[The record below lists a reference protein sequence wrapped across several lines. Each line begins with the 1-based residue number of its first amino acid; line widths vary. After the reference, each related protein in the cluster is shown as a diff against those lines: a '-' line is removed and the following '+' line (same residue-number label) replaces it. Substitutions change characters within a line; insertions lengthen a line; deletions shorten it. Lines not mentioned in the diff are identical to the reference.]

1 MKHVA
6 LILGLA
12 LSGLFGCNVDL
23 IPEEGRAFNYDFNA
37 GAQGWTA
44 GFSDYPVEN
53 TASFQLQSGIK
64 TLPQKAGKSGFFISG
79 MNRSD
84 DLFMFLKRQ
93 FSGLEPSSKYYA
105 RVRLTFLS
113 DAGAECFGV
122 GGAPGESVYLKFG
135 YGDKEPKQEGY
146 YLNLDK
152 GQQSESGPN
161 AKVIGHVATPGADC
175 NGGKFAEK
183 TVQTTTTERIP
194 VYSNAQGQAWLFVGT
209 DSGYEGLTSLYYTS
223 IEIALEPI

>member
-1 MKHVA
+1 MKHVVLVA
-6 LILGLA
+6 SLVLA
-12 LSGLFGCNVDL
+12 GLSGCKVDL
-23 IPEEGRAFNYDFNA
+23 NPEEGRAFNYDFNA

-44 GFSDYPVEN
+44 GFSDYPVDN
-53 TASFQLQSGIK
+53 AASYQLQSGIK
-64 TLPQKAGKSGFFISG
+64 ALPQNSGKTGFFISG

-93 FSGLEPSSKYYA
+93 FSGLEPSTKYYA

-113 DAGAECFGV
+113 NAGAECFGV

-152 GQQSESGPN
+152 GQQSESGSN
-161 AKVIGHVATPGADC
+161 AKVIGHVAAPGADC
-175 NGGKFAEK
+175 EGGKFAAK

-223 IEIALEPI
+223 IEIALEPL

>member
-1 MKHVA
+1 MKYVSFA
-6 LILGLA
+6 LCLA
-12 LSGLFGCNVDL
+12 LFGLSGCNIDL

-44 GFSDYPVEN
+44 GFSDYPADN
-53 TASFQLQSGIK
+53 AASYQLQSGIK
-64 TLPQKAGKSGFFISG
+64 ALPQNSGKSGFFVSG

-93 FSGLEPSSKYYA
+93 FSGLEPSTKYYA
-105 RVRLTFLS
+105 RVRLSFLS
-113 DAGAECFGV
+113 NAGVSCMGV

-152 GQQSESGPN
+152 GRHTTTGLEMFPLSFGGS
-161 AKVIGHVATPGADC
+161 VVDTPGI
-175 NGGKFAEK
+175 NEVGGGGPRPDGSRSGAE
-183 TVQTTTTERIP
+183 VGPDP
-194 VYSNAQGQAWLFVGT
+194 VLHRFRR
-209 DSGYEGLTSLYYTS
+209 GLGVDRT
-223 IEIALEPI
+223 

>member
-1 MKHVA
+1 MKHLA
-6 LILGLA
+6 LVLGLVI
-12 LSGLFGCNVDL
+12 SGLYGCKVDL
-23 IPEEGRAFNYDFNA
+23 IPEDGRAFNYDFNA

-44 GFSDYPVEN
+44 GFSDYPPDN
-53 TASFQLQSGIK
+53 ASSYQLESGIK
-64 TLPQKAGKSGFFISG
+64 ALPQNTGKSGFFISG

-105 RVRLTFLS
+105 RVRLSFLS
-113 DAGAECFGV
+113 NAGIDCVGV

-135 YGDKEPKQEGY
+135 YGDKEPKQQGY

-152 GQQSESGPN
+152 GQQSESGSQ
-161 AKVIGHVATPGADC
+161 AKMIGNIATQGAGCHAD
-175 NGGKFAEK
+175 KFAEK
-183 TVQTTTTERIP
+183 IVQTTTAQRIP
-194 VYSNAQGQAWLFVGT
+194 VYTDAQGQIWLFVGT

-223 IEIALEPI
+223 IEIALEPL